1 MENKMNKSTT
11 VKNNNINSI
20 ENSKKNGN
28 NRQNKVL
35 FELSKRIYITPSVYE
50 NVMSIIEGKFEKI
63 KKENPNLKSLNI
75 FSSFDLLQCFLLTIT
90 KYGKN
95 PIVPNELY
103 QLLNTFNVPSPT
115 PYAGNVEKKRLFI
128 NHYSHEFVTK
138 LLSKLEQIE
147 NSTNVEK
154 LRFSRPKVEISDYLF
169 NCAVKAVE
177 NNFLT
182 EEDIYNYLQ
191 RKCEYQKECLSEEVL
206 KRSGFILKANHL
218 SA

>member
-1 MENKMNKSTT
+1 MSKSTT
-11 VKNNNINSI
+11 KTNSNSI
-20 ENSKKNGN
+20 ENSKKNRN

-50 NVMSIIEGKFEKI
+50 NVMSVINGKFEKI
-63 KKENPNLKSLNI
+63 KKENLNLKSLNI

-95 PIVPNELY
+95 PIDPNKLH

-115 PYAGNVEKKRLFI
+115 PYTGNVEKKRLFI
-128 NHYSHEFVTK
+128 NHYSHEFITK

-182 EEDIYNYLQ
+182 EDDIYNYLQ

-206 KRSGFILKANHL
+206 KRSGFILKTSHL
-218 SA
+218 VS